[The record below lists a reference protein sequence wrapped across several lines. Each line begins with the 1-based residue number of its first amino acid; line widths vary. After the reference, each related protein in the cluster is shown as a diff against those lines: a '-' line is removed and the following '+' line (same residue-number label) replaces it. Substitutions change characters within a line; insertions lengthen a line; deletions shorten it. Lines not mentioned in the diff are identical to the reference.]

1 MKRQRLLA
9 RERSAHIAVIAM
21 FVHFFRGLHLRHVAD
36 DDAVLGNLI
45 VDAAV
50 LGHEVAC
57 MPNHGLDILDLIDVH
72 NASDATRVMK
82 AELAISVS
90 VLALAKEAILSLGVA

>member
-1 MKRQRLLA
+1 M
-9 RERSAHIAVIAM
+9 
-21 FVHFFRGLHLRHVAD
+21 RHVAD
-36 DDAVLGNLI
+36 NDAVLGNLI
-45 VDAAV
+45 VDATV

-57 MPNHGLDILDLIDVH
+57 MPNHGLNVLDLIDVH

-90 VLALAKEAILSLGVA
+90 VLALAKEAILSL